1 MPHRLAD
8 MTAWNRSLQ
17 GMFFVMGVAAASLFA
32 RMPEVR
38 ELLGVT
44 NSQLGFLL
52 LSFAI
57 GSGTSLAMSGRAI
70 EKWGTRPLMMFG
82 FIGLAISTVALGAVI
97 QMGSAIG
104 FGVTFLVMGFCG
116 GIADVT
122 SNLDGS
128 ALENKMGK
136 TIMPRLHAAYSI
148 GTFSGVGVGTL
159 GTTFGVAI
167 VTQVAAL
174 AALTAAV
181 FLTARRW
188 IPAGTGRHEHQADAP
203 KAKQASLF
211 KNRLV
216 LWLAFGILGI
226 TIAEGA
232 SNDWLVLAM
241 VDDYHVTR
249 TQGAVA
255 YAVLMIAMTATRLFG
270 GKAVDRFG
278 RARTL
283 QVTAGIGV
291 VGLLT
296 VILSGQLWAAY
307 LGSALW
313 GVGVALAFPLFLS
326 AAGEGENAA
335 RRVSFVASAGYIA
348 FLAGPPLLGL
358 VGQAT
363 GLLNMF
369 YLLVVFIAAAGFF
382 ASAAGGRKTLAVEPE

>member
-1 MPHRLAD
+1 

-17 GMFFVMGVAAASLFA
+17 GMFFVMGISAASLFA

-57 GSGTSLAMSGRAI
+57 GSGSSLAMSGRAI
-70 EKWGTRPLMMFG
+70 EKWGTRPLMVFG
-82 FIGLAISTVALGAVI
+82 FVGMAAATVALGAVI
-97 QMGSAIG
+97 QAGSPIG
-104 FGVTFLVMGFCG
+104 FAVTFLIMGFCG

-128 ALENKMGK
+128 TLENKIGK

-148 GTFSGVGVGTL
+148 GTFTGVGIGTL
-159 GTTFGVAI
+159 GTTLNVAI
-167 VTQVAAL
+167 VAQVAAL
-174 AALTAAV
+174 AALTAGV
-181 FLTARRW
+181 FLIARRS
-188 IPAGTGRHEHQADAP
+188 IPAGTGRHEHHADAP
-203 KAKQASLF
+203 KVKQASLF

-283 QVTAGIGV
+283 QVTAAIGV

-382 ASAAGGRKTLAVEPE
+382 ASAAGGRKNLAVKPE